1 MVVVEERGTPAGL
14 RQAPRER
21 RRERGRAAP
30 GRGETHVLA
39 APKPSSIYRG
49 EGGGVPP
56 LGFRPQGVRQ
66 PQIPSRVA
74 AQGGRGGNLPPKQGG
89 APPPQTLGALGPC
102 GGGGAHQPTWGW
114 SPPTLGPCSPPGP
127 VAPLG
132 GPPGPSR
139 WSRYVTD
146 KTRNF
151 FVTKTG
157 LPIYKSLPPDH
168 SGTPRDIRDLIWD
181 SEQHS
186 VTTYIYSL

>member
-1 MVVVEERGTPAGL
+1 MFNTRTARRRLLLLDPARGEGEVGEDSIQQQHNSVVVVGERGNPAGL

-30 GRGETHVLA
+30 GRGQTHLLA

-49 EGGGVPP
+49 EGRGCA
-56 LGFRPQGVRQ
+56 
-66 PQIPSRVA
+66 PSRVSTPRGA
-74 AQGGRGGNLPPKQGG
+74 AAPIPSKGGGQGGRGGKLASQVRWKHPSPNPRR
-89 APPPQTLGALGPC
+89 LGPLW
-102 GGGGAHQPTWGW
+102 GAHQPTWGW
-114 SPPTLGPCSPPGP
+114 SPPTLGPCSPPGL

-151 FVTKTG
+151 
-157 LPIYKSLPPDH
+157 
-168 SGTPRDIRDLIWD
+168 SGDQNRTSHI
-181 SEQHS
+181 
-186 VTTYIYSL
+186 